1 MPTIRLKRNSP
12 DFDTANETRPQ
23 THMCE
28 MPGCFEQGEYKAP
41 KHRGLNEYQYFCLEH
56 VREYNKAW
64 NFFEGMSE
72 SEVREQILKD
82 WYGDRPTW
90 KYRDFTNLEEELFRK
105 TSTFRGEKAEEQA
118 QSKKKDEIP
127 EHLKAAPEMEALQI
141 MGLAPPVTFAEI
153 KTTYKKLVKIF
164 HPDHNRDDP
173 QAEERL
179 KEINMAFTLLKIAYA
194 SYEKMEHPL

>member
-12 DFDTANETRPQ
+12 DFESANEPRTK

-28 MPGCFEQGEYKAP
+28 MPGCIDQGEYKAP
-41 KHRGLNEYQYFCLEH
+41 KHRGLNEYHYFCLDH

-64 NFFEGMSE
+64 NFFDGMSE
-72 SEVREQILKD
+72 DEVRAQILKD

-90 KYRDFTNLEEELFRK
+90 KYRDFVNLEEELFRK
-105 TSTFRGEKAEEQA
+105 TNAYRGENEGEKA
-118 QSKKKDEIP
+118 KKKDDIP
-127 EHLKAAPEMEALQI
+127 EHLKAAPEMEALAI

-153 KTTYKKLVKIF
+153 KVAYKRLVKTF
-164 HPDHNRDDP
+164 HPDHNREDP

-179 KEINMAFTLLKIAYA
+179 KEINMAFTLLKVAYA
-194 SYEKMEHPL
+194 SYENLEKTR